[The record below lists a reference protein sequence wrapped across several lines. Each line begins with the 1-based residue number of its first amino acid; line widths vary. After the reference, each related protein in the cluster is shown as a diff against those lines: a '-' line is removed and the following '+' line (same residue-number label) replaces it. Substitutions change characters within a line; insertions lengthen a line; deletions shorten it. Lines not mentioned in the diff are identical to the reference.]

1 MLLPYYCRLTLSSIV
16 WVLNFQRDIFHLLNM
31 IQHVTE
37 MSLVH
42 ETLNRVDVV
51 IWNCRHSIVLM
62 YFWVNDI
69 NIFSLGDLW
78 NTFNKTLF
86 DRFNVLLNLNNLP
99 EKKFLEVGFVYLRI
113 FYFRYLILYHIA
125 DLQCNLT
132 IQDVS
137 DKNKLLGHKHSNI
150 FDHVFSN
157 RVSM

>member
-1 MLLPYYCRLTLSSIV
+1 MSVCFYLIIVVWHFQALFRFSIFNGISFISWIWFNMLLKC
-16 WVLNFQRDIFHLLNM
+16 
-31 IQHVTE
+31 
-37 MSLVH
+37 
-42 ETLNRVDVV
+42 DVV
-51 IWNCRHSIVLM
+51 VWNCRHSIVLM

>member
-31 IQHVTE
+31 IQH
-37 MSLVH
+37 
-42 ETLNRVDVV
+42 DVV

-69 NIFSLGDLW
+69 NIFPLGDLW

-86 DRFNVLLNLNNLP
+86 DRFNVLLNSNNLP

>member
-1 MLLPYYCRLTLSSIV
+1 MSVCFYLIIV
-16 WVLNFQRDIFHLLNM
+16 VWHFQALFGFLIFNGISFISWIWFNM
-31 IQHVTE
+31 Y
-37 MSLVH
+37 
-42 ETLNRVDVV
+42 DVV